1 MVLRT
6 RQAALQGADDQADSF
21 TLDVLGRRGGRR
33 RETVSTSLLPD
44 AAGGLADVPSPVASP
59 AAVAQASDVITVRHR

>member
-1 MVLRT
+1 MLRT

-21 TLDVLGRRGGRR
+21 TLDVLGRRGGRW

-44 AAGGLADVPSPVASP
+44 AADGLADVPSPVASP
-59 AAVAQASDVITVRHR
+59 AAVAWPAT